1 MKNWT
6 DKLPQFIFLYKR
18 TSHRT
23 TCLWAWTKCFLVPT
37 PIHHCNRKCT
47 NCWSINKR
55 PNKPAAPLPSTTQLQ
70 RKKKNLS
77 AEQKPS
83 RLCERRGRRMKGR
96 GYYSL
101 LAAASSL
108 VACTAAGL
116 LRVAALPPP
125 PPAAADASIRPR
137 RGSIDQGAGGRTHG
151 PLVGASGAWTATAS
165 TRHGDGRSRL
175 STEQRERK
183 KQAAVPWG
191 PTPEACT
198 DYWTRQ
204 RPAQERDAVWAGKL
218 GMHKNTVRFFY
229 KSAIET
235 INHIFTLYKSHNHQR

>member
-1 MKNWT
+1 
-6 DKLPQFIFLYKR
+6 
-18 TSHRT
+18 
-23 TCLWAWTKCFLVPT
+23 
-37 PIHHCNRKCT
+37 
-47 NCWSINKR
+47 
-55 PNKPAAPLPSTTQLQ
+55 
-70 RKKKNLS
+70 
-77 AEQKPS
+77 
-83 RLCERRGRRMKGR
+83 MKGR

-175 STEQRERK
+175 STEQRAEEAGRC
-183 KQAAVPWG
+183 ALG
-191 PTPEACT
+191 PNPEACT